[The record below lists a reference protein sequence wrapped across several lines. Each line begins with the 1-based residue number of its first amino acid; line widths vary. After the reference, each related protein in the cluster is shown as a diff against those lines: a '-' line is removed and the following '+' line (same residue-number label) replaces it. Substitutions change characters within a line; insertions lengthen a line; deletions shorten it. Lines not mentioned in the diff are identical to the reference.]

1 MQITGCLPMVALM
14 NKENPECGVIYITS
28 GAFHTAAA
36 ASAARSVRETN
47 PWLAIDLYTDEAN
60 AEGPFDRVVA
70 FSGGHHRSKV
80 DYLAQTRF
88 RRTLYLDSDTRVVA
102 DLKPMFELLSRFD
115 LAIAH
120 AHARNAGRQTAIW
133 RQEIPE
139 AFPQHNGG
147 VILYRGEGKALKFME
162 AWSAAFHQAG
172 FKWDQ
177 ITLRELMWTSDLAIY
192 VLPPEYNVRYRKYL
206 DIWTDREAVPKI
218 LHLAEYYQETE
229 NNNPRLRRKDG
240 IWGEFARRSKKL
252 LRLK

>member
-1 MQITGCLPMVALM
+1 MRITGCFPTVTIM
-14 NKENPECGVIYITS
+14 NEGNPACGVIYITS

-36 ASAARSVRETN
+36 VSAAHSVRETN
-47 PWLAIDLYTDEAN
+47 PWLAIDLFTDESN
-60 AEGPFDRVVA
+60 VDGPFDRVVA
-70 FSGGHHRSKV
+70 FSGGHRRSKV

-88 RRTLYLDSDTRVVA
+88 RRTLYLDSDTKVVA

-120 AHARNAGRQTAIW
+120 AHARNAGRQTEIW

-162 AWSAAFHQAG
+162 EWSYAFHQAG

-192 VLPPEYNVRYRKYL
+192 VLPPEYNIRYRKYL
-206 DIWTDREAVPKI
+206 NIWTDREAVPKI
-218 LHLAEYYQETE
+218 MHLEDYYDEVAGRNAHLKRTD
-229 NNNPRLRRKDG
+229 RGWRY
-240 IWGEFARRSKKL
+240 FVS
-252 LRLK
+252 RLKKRVLGK